1 MPAYAVDLLAA
12 ELGGELAGRRVL
24 ILGVTYRGAVK
35 ETAFSG
41 AFALRRELERR
52 GAAPVAADPLFTPEE
67 LAELGFATWDGTDV
81 DGVILQADH
90 PDYAELR
97 PEDVPG
103 ARALIDGRG
112 VLEASP
118 WTAAGIPVRRIGHG

>member
-1 MPAYAVDLLAA
+1 M
-12 ELGGELAGRRVL
+12 L

-52 GAAPVAADPLFTPEE
+52 GAAPVAADPLHTPEE
-67 LAELGFATWDGTDV
+67 LASLGFRAWDGSDV
-81 DGVILQADH
+81 DAVILQADH
-90 PDYAELR
+90 PEYTELR

-103 ARALIDGRG
+103 ARAVIDGRG
-112 VLEASP
+112 ILEASP
-118 WTAAGIPVRRIGHG
+118 WTAAGIPVRRIGRG